1 MHIMYEQP
9 HEIKKCIWVRKWEV
23 DGLGWNDVSEVE
35 ALIKIQETIWSNG
48 LENK

>member
-1 MHIMYEQP
+1 MHIMYERP
-9 HEIKKCIWVRKWEV
+9 LGKKCILVRKWEC
-23 DGLGWNDVSEVE
+23 DGLGWSDVSEVG